1 VRISATALV
10 ALPSVVIV
18 LAVCIAS
25 AHAGTITI
33 SESEFREELS
43 DEVPVSGEVRVG
55 VLAGTRKGP
64 SATRP
69 LKLVV
74 DLPAERGRRLCVK
87 LTSRDGRYRAEGSAE
102 LPSALVGAT
111 DVELPTHHAGTL
123 SAKADELY
131 LAPFVTLSDDPRCRG
146 RVAQILPARWGDG
159 APGDALMV
167 LINSGGLASRLVFTA
182 ADGRR
187 SVDCR
192 PLPERQLVAFDTIC
206 ELAPTPGAHAFSI
219 ERQEFGDVV
228 RVPLPL
234 VLPVRTTP

>member
-1 VRISATALV
+1 MKSSAAALM
-10 ALPSVVIV
+10 ALSSVVTV
-18 LAVCIAS
+18 LTVCIAS

-33 SESEFREELS
+33 SESDFREELS

-55 VLAGTRKGP
+55 VLAGPRKSP
-64 SATRP
+64 SVTRP

-74 DLPAERGRRLCVK
+74 DLPSDRGRRLCVK
-87 LTSRDGRYRAEGSAE
+87 VTSRDGRYRAEGSAE
-102 LPSALVGAT
+102 LPSALVGVT

-123 SAKADELY
+123 SAKAEELY

-146 RVAQILPARWGDG
+146 RVTQILPARWGDG
-159 APGDALMV
+159 APGDPVIV
-167 LINSGGLASRLVFTA
+167 LVNSGGLASRLVFTA
-182 ADGRR
+182 ADGRK
-187 SVDCR
+187 SVDCT
-192 PLPERQLVAFDTIC
+192 PITARQLVAFDTLC
-206 ELAPTPGAHAFSI
+206 ELPPAPGAHAFSI